1 MAYTATDCHSLKLVY
16 HQLTLRIVVTRPP
29 SGVEWRVQSGRD
41 ELLPPHSASSDEI
54 VFEVNVNVTNEG
66 PVIFRGAVTQGP
78 PKARF
83 VYVNSGARAGQV
95 ASCWDRR
102 AKISLVGITR
112 AQVDQVSESS
122 DALLE
127 CRIAGTSRDG
137 GPACAT
143 IPLLGGWR
151 MAARD
156 V

>member
-1 MAYTATDCHSLKLVY
+1 MY
-16 HQLTLRIVVTRPP
+16 HELTLRIVVVRPP

-41 ELLPPHSASSDEI
+41 ELLAPRSASPDTI
-54 VFEVNVNVTNEG
+54 AFEVNVNVTKQG

-83 VYVNSGARAGQV
+83 VYVNSGTRAGQV

-112 AQVDQVSESS
+112 AQVAHAFENA

-127 CRIAGTSRDG
+127 SRIVGTARDG

-143 IPLLGGWR
+143 VPLLDGGWR
-151 MAARD
+151 LVARA